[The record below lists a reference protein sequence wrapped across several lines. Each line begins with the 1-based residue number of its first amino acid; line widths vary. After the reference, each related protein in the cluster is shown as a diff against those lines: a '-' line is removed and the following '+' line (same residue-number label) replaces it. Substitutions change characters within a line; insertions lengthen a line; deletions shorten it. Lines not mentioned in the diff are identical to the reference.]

1 MEAGF
6 LSLQETSRVLRFML
20 LITVLAGLAAC
31 GGSGGPA
38 KTTSS
43 SSGSG
48 GNSNPPASA
57 TPISV
62 VGGQTASGADIV
74 VPAAAVTPQE
84 NAQDLGVNAAC
95 NGGSAFN
102 VGDVIHR
109 GASQQILIF
118 GAGLNANMKATV
130 NGPADIQLSVVS
142 AVKATDGTP
151 GVCLNATV
159 SSNAALGARTVV
171 LQGSNGDVTT
181 FTGGLEVQP

>member
-1 MEAGF
+1 M
-6 LSLQETSRVLRFML
+6 LRWL
-20 LITVLAGLAAC
+20 LLMALLTGLAGC
-31 GGSGGPA
+31 GSGSGGA
-38 KTTSS
+38 SKTTSS

-48 GNSNPPASA
+48 GNSNPPKSA
-57 TPISV
+57 TAISV
-62 VGGQTASGADIV
+62 VSGQTTNGADIV
-74 VPAAAVTPQE
+74 VPSPAITPQE

-109 GASQQILIF
+109 GASQQMLIF
-118 GAGLNANMKATV
+118 GAGLNANMTATV

-151 GVCLNATV
+151 GVCISAAV
-159 SSNAALGARTVV
+159 ASNAALGARTLV
-171 LQGSNGDVTT
+171 LQFSNGDVTT